1 MSDDFDAI
9 WAEVQFQQARRSADD
24 LAALR
29 ADPDEYHSN
38 KAIRC
43 PACGWCTSPAQADL
57 YELYADGGHDV
68 SCQRCGHDFRVVV
81 EACFTFLSPA
91 GVPDV
96 G

>member
-1 MSDDFDAI
+1 MDDLAAI
-9 WAEVQFQQARRSADD
+9 LAEVQLREARRSTDD

-29 ADPDEYHSN
+29 ADPDEYHSD

-43 PACGWCTSPAQADL
+43 PACGWRTSPAQADL

-68 SCQRCGHDFRVVV
+68 SCQRCDHDFRVVV
-81 EACFTFLSPA
+81 KACFTFLSPA
-91 GVPDV
+91 GVPHV